1 MKTLLATNRTVN
13 AIRKVDALPNSII
26 PDSSNR
32 KASSQYTNME
42 SISYGNTYL
51 GTVISIVSPGVY
63 KVDLENGSIGGVTTV
78 TVSTFDVVY
87 GNVFYPGQKIIVVD
101 TMVISKSGTAN
112 E

>member
-1 MKTLLATNRTVN
+1 MKTIGATKRTID
-13 AIRKVDALPNSII
+13 AIRKADALPNSLI
-26 PDSSNR
+26 PDADGR
-32 KASSQYTNME
+32 KSSSQYTSME
-42 SISYGNTYL
+42 SISYGNTYI
-51 GTVISIVSPGVY
+51 GTIVGMVSPGVY

-87 GNVFYPGQKIIVVD
+87 GNVFYAGQKIIVVD